1 MGLLKT
7 IGGVACIEPSLG
19 RFAKGAQQ
27 KTRPEAGSEDTF
39 EWDSV
44 ADVDLFDAGAEFHL
58 DDASALLLNALLFS
72 EPAVVG
78 NPLGEEGVLQFAL
91 RPNLFGAGDASGDF
105 EQPHGAQLPRPEQ
118 M

>member
-7 IGGVACIEPSLG
+7 IGGVACIEPSLR

-27 KTRPEAGSEDTF
+27 KTRPEAGSEHTF
-39 EWDSV
+39 ESDSV
-44 ADVDLFDAGAEFHL
+44 TDVDLLAAGAELHL
-58 DDASALLLNALLFS
+58 DDASALFLNALLFS
-72 EPAVVG
+72 EPTVVRH
-78 NPLGEEGVLQFAL
+78 PLGEEGVLKFAL
-91 RPNLFGAGDASGDF
+91 SPYLFRAGNAGGDL

>member
-1 MGLLKT
+1 MGLLKM

-27 KTRPEAGSEDTF
+27 KTRPEAGSEHNF
-39 EWDSV
+39 ESDSV
-44 ADVDLFDAGAEFHL
+44 TDVDLLAAGAELHF
-58 DDASALLLNALLFS
+58 DDASALFLNPLLFS

-91 RPNLFGAGDASGDF
+91 RPNLLRAGDAGGDF